1 MCVGRADVDDEI
13 IAKVVKIGE
22 RIAVIF
28 DGGVIGGSL
37 VSAEVDAER
46 NRDSAFF
53 MALQVLFQALRA
65 SVVETHAIN
74 KGLVSG
80 QTKETRLWIAR
91 LRAWGDSSDFSE
103 AKTEVLPSAR
113 SFTVFV
119 ETGCKAHRVPE
130 IEAEE
135 FGNEQRIAD
144 CQVRPGQGE
153 GRTEAPQ
160 NTESEVMRAFRIAA
174 EQDRTEKVRVEQ

>member
-1 MCVGRADVDDEI
+1 MRA
-13 IAKVVKIGE
+13 G
-22 RIAVIF
+22 
-28 DGGVIGGSL
+28 
-37 VSAEVDAER
+37 
-46 NRDSAFF
+46 
-53 MALQVLFQALRA
+53 
-65 SVVETHAIN
+65 VVETHAIN
-74 KGLVSG
+74 KRLVSR

-103 AKTEVLPSAR
+103 AKTEVLPGAR

-144 CQVRPGQGE
+144 C
-153 GRTEAPQ
+153 
-160 NTESEVMRAFRIAA
+160 
-174 EQDRTEKVRVEQ
+174 